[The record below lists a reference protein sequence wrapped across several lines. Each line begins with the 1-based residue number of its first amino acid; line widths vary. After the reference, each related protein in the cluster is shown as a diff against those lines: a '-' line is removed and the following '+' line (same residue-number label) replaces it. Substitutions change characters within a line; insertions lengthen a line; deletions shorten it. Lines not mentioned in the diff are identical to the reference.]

1 MPNSQ
6 PDWLTTFTDAAE
18 RNDIAAAVAALDT
31 RKTAHAGTANAS
43 DKRAAARQLVDFLGD
58 QPAELFRWGTTLA
71 DQASPSARELASVV
85 LVRSYSDRRDDVM
98 STLRRLAHDDNWE
111 VREWA
116 AGAAGQVFGEHFD
129 RALPTL
135 ESWSADSSQ
144 HVRRA
149 AAVATMGAAHGD
161 RPERCEPL
169 FALLEKLLP
178 DDAEEVRRNL
188 GPFAIGGA
196 MLRHYPEQTIARAR
210 NWAKSEDEM
219 VRWNTAMVFV
229 AANAK
234 DHIDDAL
241 DILSGLAS
249 DKRRLVWMAVSSA
262 LRNIAKRDPDRVVP
276 ILRTWLEDD
285 RKLPAALA
293 LRHTTLAD

>member
-1 MPNSQ
+1 MPNR
-6 PDWLTTFTDAAE
+6 PATWLADFTDAVTH
-18 RNDIAAAVAALDT
+18 DDLAAAVAAIDSQ
-31 RKTAHAGTANAS
+31 KTAHAGTAKAA
-43 DKRAAARQLVDFLGD
+43 DKRAAARQLTQSLGA
-58 QPAELFRWGTTLA
+58 QPTELFRWGADLA
-71 DQASPSARELASVV
+71 DHASPNARELASIIVPQT
-85 LVRSYSDRRDDVM
+85 YADRGEDAM
-98 STLRRLAHDDNWE
+98 STLHRLAHDDNWE

-116 AGAAGQVFGEHFD
+116 AGGAGQILDEHFD
-129 RALPTL
+129 RAMPTL
-135 ESWSADSSQ
+135 ASWSTDPSQ

-149 AAVATMGAAHGD
+149 AAVATMGAAHAD

-169 FALLEKLLP
+169 FALLEPLLT

-210 NWAKSEDEM
+210 RWAQSEDEM

-249 DKRRLVWMAVSSA
+249 DGRKRVWMAVSSA

-276 ILRTWLEDD
+276 VLRTWLEDD

-293 LRHTTLAD
+293 LRHTTLND